1 MEFTHKTHT
10 YITEAVIAYS
20 LLYIPIECMS
30 FRGIPNAENGINK
43 HYGGYTICFMYHLKE
58 ATERKF

>member
-30 FRGIPNAENGINK
+30 FRGIPIAGKRQIKSIMEVVRIWNI
-43 HYGGYTICFMYHLKE
+43 T
-58 ATERKF
+58 R